1 MLLLFSV
8 VSDSCDPIYCSPPG
22 SSVHGILQA
31 RLLEGLPFLPAGDFP
46 DPGIQSESPSL
57 AGDSLALSH
66 GESSKSNVYLC
77 ENTTFH
83 IGGLRS
89 ITRLRYTQLFKILG
103 FFFKSFI
110 EAK

>member
-66 GESSKSNVYLC
+66 GESSKSNFYLC